1 MFDGGIDLG
10 VTYIERLPRY
20 QRYELAYFPS
30 GDCPYPFDDFRGATV
45 CPHQAG
51 VKRWPDPGDPVELI
65 AHVWNFGDTES
76 GPFEYEWTMDGERLE
91 KGIHRG
97 LESGERAGF
106 QLAAEWPGAAA
117 NPSVAFSV
125 DTMAE
130 IDELIEDNNAVVDWM
145 KGYTLGFFFSLEA
158 YESLRLSNEP
168 GRLIQ
173 SPEQWVHNNIV
184 RLNGML
190 AEAGL
195 EDRVRAELFDIADEE
210 FLHLNHDL
218 RWYMDGWWGIWDH
231 SNSHFNLNNY
241 ASRPDIEYG
250 LIHELL
256 HQLGVVDLYR
266 MHIGTDI
273 VQLPDANRL
282 GQLAGCGTD
291 YWRYEDECYR
301 FSEGIEDVMS
311 SEHRIIGAHTAGGLR
326 TNTGH
331 RRGFYGEYF
340 FDTPTETAV
349 RIVNQDGET
358 QPNVTLRFYQKE
370 LKEVG
375 EVVDAVPEFVVRT
388 DESGTAV
395 LPNRG
400 VTGIVTATGHQL
412 RPNPFGVIDVAGL
425 NGIFIIK
432 MEGECTNYEWLTVVE
447 LNLAFWNGHTDEAE
461 FQKTLRCPAGDP

>member
-1 MFDGGIDLG
+1 
-10 VTYIERLPRY
+10 
-20 QRYELAYFPS
+20 
-30 GDCPYPFDDFRGATV
+30 
-45 CPHQAG
+45 
-51 VKRWPDPGDPVELI
+51 
-65 AHVWNFGDTES
+65 
-76 GPFEYEWTMDGERLE
+76 
-91 KGIHRG
+91 
-97 LESGERAGF
+97 
-106 QLAAEWPGAAA
+106 
-117 NPSVAFSV
+117 
-125 DTMAE
+125 MAE

-145 KGYTLGFFFSLEA
+145 KGYTLGVFFSLEA

-184 RLNGML
+184 RLNEML

-241 ASRPDIEYG
+241 ASRLDIEYG

-256 HQLGVVDLYR
+256 HQLEVVDLYR

-301 FSEGIEDVMS
+301 FSEGIEDLMS